1 MIDRPNKTVLCHGC
15 FDLLHLGHIQHLQ
28 QAAEMGS
35 TLTVSVTADEFVNKG
50 VGRPHF
56 TAEQRAE
63 ALRSL
68 SCVDSVVINRSPN
81 AVPVIKTLRPDIYCK
96 GIDYSGDPSPGLME
110 EIDAVGH
117 IGGKVCFTNT
127 RKMSSS
133 RLINEDKFSR
143 ETMQYLDRLKDSG
156 ALEAILRAF
165 DDADKKTILFVGES
179 IRDVYLYVQGLGRAS
194 KELMLA
200 TVVTGQESFD
210 GGVIAASR
218 QGEWK
223 HSALLTS
230 SEYMVKTRYVDADFH
245 RKIFDVYGQRSL
257 VLDENEREDFRAK
270 LTDAV
275 MHHDVVITLDFGHG
289 LLGPL
294 ERFIISEHSPWLAV
308 NSQTN
313 AGNYGFNPVTKY
325 MKPHYVCIDEPEV
338 RLAMQD
344 QVGNLQKV
352 VQNLQTSQRC
362 FRYLITRGRN
372 GSAWLRSGVYGEA
385 PALSYGGV
393 DTMGAGDAVMAVTA
407 PLASTGLD
415 MELVAFVGNIVG
427 ALKIGTVGHRTH
439 VKRNE
444 IIRTV
449 EALLA

>member
-1 MIDRPNKTVLCHGC
+1 MERPNKTVLCHGV
-15 FDLLHLGHIQHLQ
+15 FDLIHLGHIQHLQ

-50 VGRPHF
+50 IGRPHF

-63 ALRSL
+63 ALRAL
-68 SCVDSVVINRSPN
+68 ACVDSVVINRFPN

-96 GIDYSGDPSPGLME
+96 GTDYIGDPSPGLQE
-110 EIDAVGH
+110 EINAVANV
-117 IGGKVCFTNT
+117 GGEVRFTNT

-133 RLINEDKFSR
+133 RLINEDKLSPITLR
-143 ETMQYLDRLKDSG
+143 YIDLIKESG
-156 ALEAILRAF
+156 GRDAILAAF
-165 DDADKKTILFVGES
+165 DQADKKSICFVGES
-179 IRDVYLYVQGLGRAS
+179 IRDIYLYVQGLGRAS

-218 QGEWK
+218 HGEWYNA
-223 HSALLTS
+223 SIVTD
-230 SEYMVKTRYVDADFH
+230 ENDMVKTRYVDADFH

-257 VLDENEREDFRAK
+257 VLEADEREDFRAR

-275 MHHDVVITLDFGHG
+275 SHHDVVITLDFGHG

-294 ERFIISEHSPWLAV
+294 ERLIITEHSPWLAV
-308 NSQTN
+308 NAQTN

-325 MKPHYVCIDEPEV
+325 SSPHYVCIDEPEV

-344 QVGNLQKV
+344 QTGRLDKV
-352 VQNLQTSQRC
+352 VQNLQGIQRC
-362 FRYLITRGRN
+362 YRYLITRGRN

-385 PALSYGGV
+385 PALTFGGV

-407 PLASTGLD
+407 PLAATGLD

-427 ALKIGTVGHRTH
+427 AIKIGTVGHRTH

-444 IIRTV
+444 IIQTV